1 VVVVAVVPALAAV
14 EVVAEEAVVEEAVVA
29 EEAVAEVVSD
39 PAQLN
44 KQDPRKAK
52 RRSLSRYLLRRLRFC
67 AYPPHRCALPLLH
80 LLLHPLHK

>member
-44 KQDPRKAK
+44 KQDPRKAR
-52 RRSLSRYLLRRLRFC
+52 RRSLTRSPLRRLRVG
-67 AYPPHRCALPLLH
+67 AYHLYRCALPLLH
-80 LLLHPLHK
+80 LLLHPLHT